1 MAMQAPRRS
10 DAQAG
15 RHVDQ
20 LSDPTGAAGGFA
32 WLLDVVHEIA
42 HAQSGP
48 DAACLYLDAD
58 GGEPVEICP
67 AMCRD
72 TAVGM
77 REALADQGVEVAEQV
92 EPARLYFP
100 ALGGHEHA
108 LVLPLAWQDGT
119 AGVLVVAAPT
129 PPMSNG
135 LGRVMELAGSGLGW
149 VRGAADDARSL
160 AEADSERARLDVEL
174 GQTRMFLEL
183 QEMLVGART
192 TAEVVAAL
200 AAWLEAPVA
209 VQMPNLIVAESAGEG
224 ARELALSS
232 GRSEAEQDVVSR
244 ATTAGRFP
252 VIPVSGRLPARV
264 VAPITGAGGEFA
276 GFLVAAVGERG
287 RDVTRRALGVSR
299 SLIAYQMAVRQ
310 DIEASVATLRQ
321 TLLTDLLEKRLSEH
335 LATQAAKLGHDLTAT
350 HVPLAIGVK
359 GGDFGR
365 VADRLLRVVEHASAQ
380 ASAATGTTLIG
391 VVDDMVLA
399 FVPEPVP
406 AGDAA
411 LAHAVHDEAAAEG
424 IPVVVGIGPACTKAA
439 EMPDTAARARWAVQ
453 VLRTTSHGEGT
464 PVAHFDALG
473 VYGLLFDHQ
482 RADELALYAQ
492 RWLGPL
498 VEYDRRHR
506 SELVETL
513 RQLFRQRS
521 LSDAA
526 AALHIHISTLKY
538 RVGRIEEI
546 LGKSVESW
554 DNVFHLELALR
565 VLAVSD
571 HLTSA
576 G

>member
-1 MAMQAPRRS
+1 MAMKAPHR
-10 DAQAG
+10 QP
-15 RHVDQ
+15 
-20 LSDPTGAAGGFA
+20 DPTGAAGGFA

-42 HAQSGP
+42 HAQSGA

-58 GGEPVEICP
+58 GSEPVEICP

-72 TAVGM
+72 TAGSV
-77 REALADQGVEVAEQV
+77 RDALADQGVEVAELT

-100 ALGGHEHA
+100 TLTQHEHA

-119 AGVLVVAAPT
+119 AGALVVAAPT
-129 PPMSNG
+129 QPMNHG
-135 LGRVMELAGSGLGW
+135 LGRIMELAGSGLGW
-149 VRGAADDARSL
+149 VRGAEEDARSL
-160 AEADSERARLDVEL
+160 AEVNEERARLDVEL

-192 TAEVVAAL
+192 TAEVVSAL
-200 AAWLEAPVA
+200 AAWLDAPVA
-209 VQMPNLIVAESAGEG
+209 VQMPNLIVSECAGDG
-224 ARELALSS
+224 GRDLALTS
-232 GRSEAEQDVVSR
+232 GRSDAEQEVVTR
-244 ATTAGRFP
+244 ATTAGKFP
-252 VIPVSGRLPARV
+252 VIPAAGRLPARV
-264 VAPITGAGGEFA
+264 VAPITGASGEFA
-276 GFLVAAVGERG
+276 GFLVAAVGDRG
-287 RDVTRRALGVSR
+287 RDVTRRALSVSR
-299 SLIAYQMAVRQ
+299 GLIAYQMSVRS

-321 TLLTDLLEKRLSEH
+321 TLLTDVLEKRFSEH
-335 LATQAAKLGHDLTAT
+335 LTTQAAKLGHDLTAT
-350 HVPLAIGVK
+350 HVPIAVGLKSGEL
-359 GGDFGR
+359 GR
-365 VADRLLRVVEHASAQ
+365 VTDRLLRVVEHASAQ
-380 ASAATGTTLIG
+380 GSASTVSSLMG

-399 FVPEPVP
+399 FVPEPIP

-411 LAHAVHDEAAAEG
+411 LAQAIHDAAAADG
-424 IPVVVGIGPACTKAA
+424 VPVVVGIGPASVRATD
-439 EMPDTAARARWAVQ
+439 MPEAAARARWAVQ
-453 VLRTTSHGEGT
+453 VLRTTSHGET
-464 PVAHFDALG
+464 TRVAHFDALG
-473 VYGLLFDHQ
+473 VYGLLFDHE
-482 RADELALYAQ
+482 RAGELAAYAT

-546 LGKSVESW
+546 LGMSVESW

-571 HLTSA
+571 QLGGT
-576 G
+576 

>member
-1 MAMQAPRRS
+1 MAMKAPHRQP
-10 DAQAG
+10 DP
-15 RHVDQ
+15 VDPV
-20 LSDPTGAAGGFA
+20 DPSAGGFA

-42 HAQSGP
+42 HTQSGAG
-48 DAACLYLDAD
+48 AACLYLDAD

-67 AMCRD
+67 GMCRD
-72 TAVGM
+72 TAAGM
-77 REALADQGVEVAEQV
+77 REALSDQGVEVSELV

-100 ALGGHEHA
+100 TLTGHEHA

-119 AGVLVVAAPT
+119 AGALVVAAPT
-129 PPMSNG
+129 QPMSHG
-135 LGRVMELAGSGLGW
+135 LGRIMELAGSGLGW
-149 VRGAADDARSL
+149 VRGAAEDAKSL
-160 AEADSERARLDVEL
+160 AQVNEERARLDVEL

-183 QEMLVGART
+183 QEKIVAART
-192 TAEVVAAL
+192 TAEVVSAL
-200 AAWLEAPVA
+200 AEWLDAPVA
-209 VQMPNLIVAESAGEG
+209 VQMPNLIVSESAGEG
-224 ARELALSS
+224 SRDLALSG

-244 ATTAGRFP
+244 ATTGGKFP
-252 VIPVSGRLPARV
+252 VIPASGKLPARV
-264 VAPITGAGGEFA
+264 VAPITGASGEFT
-276 GFLVAAVGERG
+276 GFLVAAVGDRG
-287 RDVTRRALGVSR
+287 RDVTRRALSVSR
-299 SLIAYQMAVRQ
+299 GLIAYQMSVRQ

-321 TLLTDLLEKRLSEH
+321 TLLTDLLEKRFSEH

-350 HVPLAIGVK
+350 HVPVAVGVLS
-359 GGDFGR
+359 GDFGR
-365 VADRLLRVVEHASAQ
+365 VSDRLLRVVEHASAQ
-380 ASAATGTTLIG
+380 ASAASAATLIG

-399 FVPEPVP
+399 LVPEPIP
-406 AGDAA
+406 AGDSA
-411 LAHAVHDEAAAEG
+411 LAQAIHDEAAADG
-424 IPVVVGIGPACTKAA
+424 IKVVVGIGPSCPRAA
-439 EMPDTAARARWAVQ
+439 EMPATAARARWAVQ
-453 VLRTTSHGEGT
+453 VLRTTCDGRSRQ
-464 PVAHFDALG
+464 VAHFDALG

-482 RADELALYAQ
+482 RAGELTTYAI

-546 LGKSVESW
+546 LGMSVEDW

-565 VLAVSD
+565 VLAVAD
-571 HLTSA
+571 QLNPA